1 MAWVGWP
8 RCRHAPLLRLVCRD
22 ATDRATD
29 SATDGATDGATDSA
43 TDSCA
48 YFGSKPRQA
57 QARAGDRG
65 LRRCLAAWVPSRA
78 ATGR

>member
-8 RCRHAPLLRLVCRD
+8 RCRHAPLLHLVCRD
-22 ATDRATD
+22 ATD
-29 SATDGATDGATDSA
+29 SATDGATDSA